1 VAAAWCEGGGVIG
14 RITGVLLEKHPP
26 QVLVDVQG
34 VAYEVDVP
42 MSTFYQLPASGG
54 RVTLHT
60 HLVVREDAHLLFGFA
75 TEGERQ
81 TFRQLLKVS
90 GIGTRT
96 ALALLSGMS
105 VEDLYLAVANQ
116 DVGRMI
122 KIPGIG
128 RKTAER
134 LLLELRDRLAA
145 GVPGSPAVPATSP
158 RGDALNA
165 LLALGYSEK
174 EASAALAKLSVELG
188 TSEAIRQALRM
199 LSKVL

>member
-1 VAAAWCEGGGVIG
+1 MIG
-14 RITGVLLEKHPP
+14 RLTGVLLEKHPP

-34 VAYEVDVP
+34 VAYEIDVP
-42 MSTFYQLPASGG
+42 MSTFYQLPAGGG

-75 TEGERQ
+75 TEAERQ
-81 TFRQLLKVS
+81 TFRQLLKIS

-96 ALALLSGMS
+96 ALALLSGMT
-105 VEDLYLAVANQ
+105 VEELYVAVASQ
-116 DVGRMI
+116 DVARMI
-122 KIPGIG
+122 RIPGIG

-145 GVPGSPAVPATSP
+145 GVPGAPALSIASA

-165 LLALGYSEK
+165 LLTLGYSEK
-174 EASAALAKLSVELG
+174 EAGAVLAKLPADLG
-188 TSEAIRQALRM
+188 TSEAIRQALRV

>member
-1 VAAAWCEGGGVIG
+1 VIG
-14 RITGVLLEKHPP
+14 RITGILLEKQPP

-34 VAYEVDVP
+34 VAYELDVP
-42 MSTFYQLPASGG
+42 MSTFYQLPASGA
-54 RVTLHT
+54 RVSLYT

-75 TEGERQ
+75 SEGERR
-81 TFRQLLKVS
+81 TFRQLLKIS

-96 ALALLSGMS
+96 ALALLSGMT
-105 VEDLYLAVANQ
+105 VEELYTAVASQ
-116 DVGRMI
+116 DVARMI

-134 LLLELRDRLAA
+134 LLLELRDRLAGA
-145 GVPGSPAVPATSP
+145 APGSATTAVASP
-158 RGDALNA
+158 RTDALNA

-174 EASAALAKLSVELG
+174 EAAAALAKLPADLAAA
-188 TSEAIRQALRM
+188 EAIRQALRA

>member
-1 VAAAWCEGGGVIG
+1 VIG
-14 RITGVLLEKHPP
+14 RITGVLVEKHPP

-34 VAYEVDVP
+34 VAYELDVP

-75 TEGERQ
+75 SEGERR
-81 TFRQLLKVS
+81 TFRQLLKIS

-96 ALALLSGMS
+96 ALALLSGMT
-105 VEDLYLAVANQ
+105 VEELSQAVAGQ
-116 DVGRMI
+116 DVARMI

-134 LLLELRDRLAA
+134 LLLELRDKLAA
-145 GVPGSPAVPATSP
+145 GAPGAPALPAASP
-158 RGDALNA
+158 RDDALNA

-174 EASAALAKLSVELG
+174 EAASALARLPADLT
-188 TSEAIRQALRM
+188 TSEAIRQALKL